1 MLRLFILTL
10 LVALVGVVGLAGS
23 AGATPPGVPD
33 APTAKAELTALR
45 VAADGSM
52 DGYSRKKFPHW
63 IDQGDGCNTREVVLK
78 RDGADV
84 KVDEDCRPVSGS
96 WHSPYD
102 GETWDSPSDID
113 IDHLVPLA
121 DAWRTGASSWTTAKR
136 RAFANDLD
144 GPQLVAVTNYVNRE
158 KGDKTPD
165 EWKPPLVSYWCTYA
179 KMWTHVKHKW
189 RLTITTEEKSALT
202 GMLARC

>member
-1 MLRLFILTL
+1 MLRLFILAL
-10 LVALVGVVGLAGS
+10 LSALVGVIGLTGYAS
-23 AGATPPGVPD
+23 ATPPNIPD

-45 VAADGSM
+45 VAEDGSM
-52 DGYSRKKFPHW
+52 DGYSRTKFPHW

-78 RDGADV
+78 RDGTDV
-84 KVDEDCRPVSGS
+84 TVDEDCRPISGN
-96 WHSPYD
+96 WRSPYD

-121 DAWRTGASSWTTAKR
+121 DAWRTGAASWTTAKR
-136 RAFANDLD
+136 RAFANDLAS
-144 GPQLVAVTNYVNRE
+144 PQLIAVTNYVNRE

-179 KMWTHVKHKW
+179 KMWTHVKHRW
-189 RLTITTEEKSALT
+189 QLSITSAEKSALT